1 MAKKPTQPTPATL
14 PQGQVTPK
22 QFGRVRTA
30 FADMQGWGDVQCG
43 EYNTYREMR
52 TCPTVAIARAAAMA
66 PVKAAG
72 WFVEATDNDDGKYD
86 EVVDF
91 VQRAIEP
98 VAGDLV
104 RNSLYAWD
112 YGWQGAEIVWG
123 VREGRV
129 VPERLNFLKVDD
141 TKILTDEQGTVTGL
155 KQKQFEVPE
164 SKTYIYT
171 YDGECGDPYGRS
183 RMENI
188 REHAWRPWRETI
200 NKLGKYISKHAGVIS
215 TMRYPVGEGQIGL
228 TGATFANEEIAAAT
242 LQNLGKGAGV
252 AFPVTFEPWQAEAI
266 RAGASF
272 DSLTWNI
279 GFLEPSSGAGGEM
292 MSFAKY
298 CDSLICRGLLVP
310 ERAILEGQHGTKA
323 EAESQGDVAV
333 EIAEEEN
340 QLIWEG
346 IQRQIVYRMVLA
358 NFGRAAAEAVRVKA
372 APLSEP
378 EKRLAARIIETVFTN
393 PANADLLLSML
404 DLDAML
410 DTVKLPKAKETVDQ
424 TETRPELETVVEGDP
439 APLAQT
445 LSAALARL
453 SQRKQLAEAIT

>member
-1 MAKKPTQPTPATL
+1 VLTET
-14 PQGQVTPK
+14 
-22 QFGRVRTA
+22 F
-30 FADMQGWGDVQCG
+30 GWGDVQTG
-43 EYNTYREMR
+43 EYKTYREMR

-72 WFVEATDNDDGKYD
+72 WFVEADDNEDGKYD

-104 RNSLYAWD
+104 KNSLYAWD
-112 YGWQGAEIVWG
+112 YGWQGAEIIWG
-123 VREGRV
+123 TKDGRV
-129 VPERLNFLKVDD
+129 VPERMNFLKVDD
-141 TKILTDEQGTVTGL
+141 TKILTDDQGNVTGL

-164 SKTYIYT
+164 SKVYIYT

-200 NKLGKYISKHAGVIS
+200 KKLGQYISKHAGVI
-215 TMRYPVGEGQIGL
+215 TKVRFPMGEGQIGF
-228 TGATFANEEIAAAT
+228 TGATFTNEEIAAS
-242 LQNLGKGAGV
+242 LVQNHSKGAGITI
-252 AFPVTFEPWQAEAI
+252 PVTFEPWQAEAI

-272 DSLTWNI
+272 DSLTWDI
-279 GFLEPSSGAGGEM
+279 SYLEPGSGAGSEM

-378 EKRLAARIIETVFTN
+378 EKRLAARIVETVLTN

-410 DTVKLPKAKETVDQ
+410 DTAKLPKAKETVDQ
-424 TETRPELETVVEGDP
+424 TETRPGLETVVEGDP

-453 SQRKQLAEAIT
+453 SQRKQLAEAVT